1 MQSYLFLN
9 LVLNMLFVQR
19 EHIEVTSVGHVTF
32 NSNAV
37 LPVSD
42 SGVKYVILISGKISR
57 WLLLVMCPL
66 TAMQSYLFLN
76 LVLNMLFC
84 SATSICSR

>member
-19 EHIEVTSVGHVTF
+19 EHIEVTSVGHVTL

-42 SGVKYVILISGKISR
+42 SGVKYVILISGNISR
-57 WLLLVMCPL
+57 
-66 TAMQSYLFLN
+66 
-76 LVLNMLFC
+76 
-84 SATSICSR
+84 